1 MGKKLTGFDYSRLL
15 FYLVTV
21 KCHAGRQEGR
31 YAEVTGCREEV
42 FEARWHDWIVAA
54 EGQLA
59 AFTRYIRENPRRAW
73 LRWENHRFFLRARR
87 VAFAGM
93 RALAVARLA
102 SAWVWLAWLR
112 LRVLRITMKSFEGE
126 KGICFHC

>member
-1 MGKKLTGFDYSRLL
+1 MGRRLTGFDYSRPL
-15 FYLVTV
+15 FYMVTV
-21 KCHAGRQEGR
+21 KCHAGRLEGR
-31 YAEVTGCREEV
+31 YAEV

-102 SAWVWLAWLR
+102 AAWVWLARLR